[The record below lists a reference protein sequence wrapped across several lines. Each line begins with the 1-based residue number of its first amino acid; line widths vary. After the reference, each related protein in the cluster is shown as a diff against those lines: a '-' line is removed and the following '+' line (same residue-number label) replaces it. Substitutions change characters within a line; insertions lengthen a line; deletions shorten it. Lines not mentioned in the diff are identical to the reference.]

1 MRLDLLGHD
10 HIIPADEVAEFFTR
24 LRPRR
29 IFHLL
34 WHSRY
39 DGQRVMGNFMTD
51 QELNRAVQY
60 VTASTS
66 YGRDTVAEIL
76 KTGLSEMTSLAMQS
90 SERFERDV
98 MLEYVCQWTIKRTGQ
113 PEPLVR
119 EILGCASRWL
129 DEVYEEIAKRQ
140 PEVLGL
146 PSDDDDEGAE
156 PV

>member
-1 MRLDLLGHD
+1 
-10 HIIPADEVAEFFTR
+10 
-24 LRPRR
+24 
-29 IFHLL
+29 
-34 WHSRY
+34 
-39 DGQRVMGNFMTD
+39 MTD

-98 MLEYVCQWTIKRTGQ
+98 LLEYVCQWTIKHTGQ
-113 PEPLVR
+113 SEPLVR
-119 EILGCASRWL
+119 EVLGCAGRWL
-129 DEVYEEIAKRQ
+129 DEVYEEITKRQ
-140 PEVLGL
+140 PEAIGL
-146 PSDDDDEGAE
+146 SSDDEDEGAE

>member
-1 MRLDLLGHD
+1 
-10 HIIPADEVAEFFTR
+10 
-24 LRPRR
+24 
-29 IFHLL
+29 
-34 WHSRY
+34 
-39 DGQRVMGNFMTD
+39 MTD

-76 KTGLSEMTSLAMQS
+76 KTGLNELTSLAMQS
-90 SERFERDV
+90 SEPFERDV
-98 MLEYVCQWTIKRTGQ
+98 LVEYVCQWTIKRTGQ
-113 PEPLVR
+113 PEVLVR

-140 PEVLGL
+140 AEVLGR
-146 PSDDDDEGAE
+146 STGDDEDDEGAE

>member
-1 MRLDLLGHD
+1 
-10 HIIPADEVAEFFTR
+10 
-24 LRPRR
+24 
-29 IFHLL
+29 
-34 WHSRY
+34 
-39 DGQRVMGNFMTD
+39 MTD

-76 KTGLSEMTSLAMQS
+76 KTGLGEMTSLAMQS

-98 MLEYVCQWTIKRTGQ
+98 LLEYVCQWTIKRTGQ
-113 PEPLVR
+113 TEPLVR

-140 PEVLGL
+140 TEARGL
-146 PSDDDDEGAE
+146 SSDDDDEGTE

>member
-1 MRLDLLGHD
+1 
-10 HIIPADEVAEFFTR
+10 
-24 LRPRR
+24 
-29 IFHLL
+29 
-34 WHSRY
+34 
-39 DGQRVMGNFMTD
+39 MTD

-76 KTGLSEMTSLAMQS
+76 KTGLSEMTLLATQS
-90 SERFERDV
+90 SERFERNV
-98 MLEYVCQWTIKRTGQ
+98 LVEYVCQWTIKRTGQ

-129 DEVYEEIAKRQ
+129 DEVYEEIATHQ
-140 PEVLGL
+140 PEALGL
-146 PSDDDDEGAE
+146 SSDDGDDEGAE

>member
-1 MRLDLLGHD
+1 
-10 HIIPADEVAEFFTR
+10 
-24 LRPRR
+24 
-29 IFHLL
+29 
-34 WHSRY
+34 
-39 DGQRVMGNFMTD
+39 MTD

-66 YGRDTVAEIL
+66 YGRDTVSQIL
-76 KTGLSEMTSLAMQS
+76 KTGLGEMTSLAMQS

-98 MLEYVCQWTIKRTGQ
+98 LLEYVCQWTIKRTGH

-140 PEVLGL
+140 TEARGL
-146 PSDDDDEGAE
+146 SSGDDDEGTE